1 MHFRIARHPV
11 DDAVRPVG
19 EPGAVDDVVGRFR
32 GGEKCEVRDDRFLD
46 SAFGFARNDNGFV
59 ISTKTQRVA
68 WRNLD
73 DKASSAGDVAE
84 EEGIIGEAGGG
95 PLVVVAVGAHNGLGG
110 LEDGPQ
116 GGDVSRCGQAD
127 YHLS

>member
-1 MHFRIARHPV
+1 MNIRIARHPV
-11 DDAVRPVG
+11 DDAVRLVG
-19 EPGAVDDVVGRFR
+19 EPGAVDNVVGGF
-32 GGEKCEVRDDRFLD
+32 GGREEGEVRDD
-46 SAFGFARNDNGFV
+46 ARSGEMPGQAGHDGLSFV
-59 ISTKTQRVA
+59 MAGPDRPSVF
-68 WRNLD
+68 N

-84 EEGIIGEAGGG
+84 EEGVVGEAGGG